1 MDRPSNQYKYHS
13 AEVCEYVVLSIAPRV
28 FNINFENKTGQGS
41 KEYKHVCEAMRERE
55 RERERE

>member
-1 MDRPSNQYKYHS
+1 M
-13 AEVCEYVVLSIAPRV
+13 LSIAPRV

-55 RERERE
+55 RERVVSLYESVVS